1 MVNPKQKPPSGELH
15 VESVSIDNL
24 IPDADNPRVNS
35 SAIEVVAESIRQFG
49 FLVPLVID
57 GDGKIVAGHT
67 RYRAALL
74 LNMDTV
80 PCVIASDLTEKQL
93 DAFAVA
99 ENRTSDFAFFDLEKL
114 SSFVQDIPPELL
126 AAFDIDA
133 LLRDGSSDDDD
144 SKVNAKEPEKR
155 NGLDLAPFEKY
166 QYVMI
171 VCRTEH
177 DYLNL
182 LARLDLEDKQKAYV
196 DGVLKRGSSTGRV
209 IEYPAFLDRIGRSN
223 EG

>member
-1 MVNPKQKPPSGELH
+1 
-15 VESVSIDNL
+15 
-24 IPDADNPRVNS
+24 
-35 SAIEVVAESIRQFG
+35 
-49 FLVPLVID
+49 
-57 GDGKIVAGHT
+57 
-67 RYRAALL
+67 
-74 LNMDTV
+74 
-80 PCVIASDLTEKQL
+80 
-93 DAFAVA
+93 
-99 ENRTSDFAFFDLEKL
+99 
-114 SSFVQDIPPELL
+114 
-126 AAFDIDA
+126 
-133 LLRDGSSDDDD
+133 
-144 SKVNAKEPEKR
+144 VNAKEPEKR

-209 IEYPAFLDRIGRSN
+209 IEYPAFLDRIGRSS